1 MDVGGSTSSG
11 PRGEARNIG
20 FLAQACRTL
29 ALFRDNRPCCGLN
42 GAATHLKRLPVSTPT
57 WRDCRTYQRRRRMP
71 RDCKKIESALALN
84 LYLHVSGASLRN
96 LACSGLSAIF
106 RGRLHLLPR
115 CGNPTDRRC
124 DHCCEAAPDLQ
135 GHALCCH
142 CDATLRMCRLCR
154 LELQLRRGLRAP
166 TIRPASESSWEG
178 ASQCANCGEI
188 ARKLQI
194 CSGCMCIRY
203 CSLGCQRLDWKKH
216 KPLCAFLKE
225 LHPLTFVYP
234 WHMKRARRAAAYYP
248 ALLSALAGEI

>member
-1 MDVGGSTSSG
+1 MSVARPLETLLVRGS
-11 PRGEARNIG
+11 PP
-20 FLAQACRTL
+20 LC
-29 ALFRDNRPCCGLN
+29 
-42 GAATHLKRLPVSTPT
+42 
-57 WRDCRTYQRRRRMP
+57 
-71 RDCKKIESALALN
+71 
-84 LYLHVSGASLRN
+84 
-96 LACSGLSAIF
+96 
-106 RGRLHLLPR
+106 RGRLYLLPR
-115 CGNPTDRRC
+115 CGEPADRRC
-124 DHCCEAAPDLQ
+124 NHCREEAPDLQ

-154 LELQLRRGLRAP
+154 LELQLRKGLRAP
-166 TIRPASESSWEG
+166 TVRPASGSSWEG

-225 LHPLTFVYP
+225 LHPLTFVHP

>member
-1 MDVGGSTSSG
+1 MGGSTSSG

-154 LELQLRRGLRAP
+154 LELQLRKGLRTP
-166 TIRPASESSWEG
+166 TVRPAHESIWEG
-178 ASQCANCGEI
+178 ASQCAACGKI

-194 CSGCMCIRY
+194 CSGCMRIRY
-203 CSLGCQRLDWKKH
+203 CSLGCQRLEWKKH

-248 ALLSALAGEI
+248 ALLFALAGEI